1 MNYFNFET
9 ENIKALAPTLDLI
22 TEATSI
28 LRGDANVEINGVS
41 ENVEQQGDIKIHTVE
56 ILNDLGAQRLQKMKG
71 KYITIDIPE
80 IQEQQETIATI
91 SGIVAEKLKTLLPNP
106 LRRNMCVLVIGLG
119 NERATPDALGPQVIS
134 RTIATRHLFRYAP
147 QDVEDNLFSLAALA
161 PGVLGI
167 TGIETFEI
175 IKGVTNAI
183 QPQAVIVI
191 DALSAASI
199 CRVGTTIQMADCGIS
214 PGSGL
219 GTNNA
224 ALNKQSLGV
233 PVIAIGV
240 PTMINTSII
249 LYETI
254 NNLLEYWDKQYKSS
268 HPKVDDKTIKYIGDK
283 LFQSFRGNLMVTPR
297 EIDQLVSDVSE
308 ILAAS
313 IAQAVHPAANVDNY
327 RDYIR

>member
-1 MNYFNFET
+1 MKKTNFSSDD
-9 ENIKALAPTLDLI
+9 ISALAPSLDLVS
-22 TEATSI
+22 EATAM
-28 LRGDANVEINGVS
+28 LRGDADKEINGVS
-41 ENVEQQGDIKIHTVE
+41 EDVEQRGEVKIHTIT
-56 ILNDLGAQRLQKMKG
+56 ILNAAGAKRLKRQIG

-80 IQEQQETIATI
+80 IEEQQEKIANI
-91 SGIVAEKLKTLLPNP
+91 SGIVAEKLRTLLPNP
-106 LRRNMCVLVIGLG
+106 LRRDMCVLVIGLG

-147 QDVEDNLFSLAALA
+147 ENVDQQLYSLAALA

-167 TGIETFEI
+167 SGIETFEI

-183 QPQAVIVI
+183 RPQAVIVI

-199 CRVGTTIQMADCGIS
+199 SRVGTTIQMADCGIC

-219 GTNNA
+219 GSNNA
-224 ALNKQSLGV
+224 AINKKNLGV

-240 PTMINTSII
+240 PTMINTAII
-249 LYETI
+249 IYETI
-254 NNLLEYWDKQYKSS
+254 NRLLEYWDQQYKIT
-268 HPKVDDKTIKYIGDK
+268 HPIVDDKTINFIGDK
-283 LFQSFRGNLMVTPR
+283 LFNSFKGNLMVTPR
-297 EIDQLVSDVSE
+297 EIDQLVSDVSQ

-313 IAQAVHPAANVDNY
+313 IAQAVHPAAKVNNY